1 MIRVTFDNDPASLA
15 SVTDSHLAALWH
27 IGQANPA
34 PHGDRQAGELAGAI
48 GFEIIRRWLSTST
61 PELYAHQSGDHHWKT
76 LLQHGLW
83 AGPGGTWIPH
93 PTPTSTTSTTCDATE
108 GAAA

>member
-1 MIRVTFDNDPASLA
+1 MIRVTFDIDPAGLA

-34 PHGDRQAGELAGAI
+34 PHGDRQAGELAGAV
-48 GFEIIRRWLSTST
+48 GFEIVRRWLAACA
-61 PELYAHQSGDHHWKT
+61 PELYAHQPGDHHWKT

-83 AGPGGTWIPH
+83 AGPGGAWVPH
-93 PTPTSTTSTTCDATE
+93 AAGAPEDSPPTETKEA
-108 GAAA
+108 

>member
-1 MIRVTFDNDPASLA
+1 MIRVTFDIDPAGLA

-34 PHGDRQAGELAGAI
+34 PHGDRQAGELAGAV
-48 GFEIIRRWLSTST
+48 GSEIVRRWLGTVQ
-61 PELYAHQSGDHHWKT
+61 PELHAHQPGDHHWKT

-83 AGPGGTWIPH
+83 AGPGGAWVPH
-93 PTPTSTTSTTCDATE
+93 PACATQ
-108 GAAA
+108 AATLTEPQEV